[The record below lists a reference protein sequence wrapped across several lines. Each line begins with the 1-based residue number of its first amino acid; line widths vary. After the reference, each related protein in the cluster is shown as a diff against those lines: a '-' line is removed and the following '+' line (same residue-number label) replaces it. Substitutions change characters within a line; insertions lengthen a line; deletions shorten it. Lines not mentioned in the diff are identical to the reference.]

1 MKALDDSLTETRK
14 KAHRCF
20 IHPDS
25 LSNPAIRELIYC
37 SIMFIA
43 EATKAACGCRPQSS
57 SRLAKELADTRNRR
71 IRLYRGEAKRHK
83 LPKASS
89 ARRNNV

>member
-1 MKALDDSLTETRK
+1 MKALDDSLSEARK
-14 KAHRCF
+14 YIHRCF

-25 LSNPAIRELIYC
+25 NRNPAVKELIYC

-57 SRLAKELADTRNRR
+57 SRLARELDRTRASR
-71 IRLYRGEAKRHK
+71 IRFYRREAKSRT
-83 LPKASS
+83 PAKAP
-89 ARRNNV
+89 AAPLKHV